1 MTQRIE
7 TLLEILMDESYKE
20 HRNSREVTITPE
32 EEQLPPLMRDAV
44 IFRAMLDSEHPYVLP
59 GDRMGFHRSN
69 SAYYLTPRADGRRTL
84 FWGQGNVIPDYE
96 KMLTQGMDALAEEI
110 REKLTLCEA
119 SQKEFLEAALL
130 TVESALSFADRCRE
144 YARQDGAQEL
154 YRCLCRVPRSSAQTL
169 AEACVF
175 LKFIIFTLR
184 CNRNIHIPL
193 GRFDKYM
200 RPYYQADLA
209 AGKTREELYEVIQE
223 FFLSINFDSDLYQ
236 GIQKGD
242 DGQSLVL
249 SGCGSFDDFSH
260 LCMEASLE
268 LNLIDPKIN
277 LRVDKNTPDE
287 VYEFATL
294 MTKQGM
300 GFPQYCN
307 DDIVIPGLMA
317 LGYPREDAQDYA
329 VAACWEFIIPG
340 KGMEFPNAATMNFPK
355 VIREAVMA
363 DLEGSETFEEFLDA
377 VKQRLIRESDE
388 VMRQAEKRPRI
399 PSPYLS
405 VFLAGCI
412 ASGRDHSQLGAI
424 YNNLGCHGAGISTAA
439 DSLAAV
445 REVIFE
451 TREVSKAQL
460 LEALETNFEHA
471 SALRNRLLSCPKM
484 GNNDPKVDRLGYF
497 LMETYG
503 SCLNGKPNDRGGIF
517 RAGTGSAQKYWH
529 VAKDIGATPDGR
541 LAYQPYASSY
551 SPSLEARLNGPL
563 SCIQSFTG
571 FDLTKICNGGPLTL
585 ELHDT
590 VFRNAEG
597 IRKVALLVKA
607 FVHLGGHQLQ
617 LNCVNREVLLDAM
630 EHPENHKNLIVRV
643 WGWSGY
649 FNELDLPFKQH
660 IIRRTEFKL

>member
-7 TLLEILMDESYKE
+7 TLLEILKNESY
-20 HRNSREVTITPE
+20 RNRRESREVTITSE

-44 IFRAMLDSEHPYVLP
+44 IFRAMLESERPYVHP

-69 SAYYLTPRADGRRTL
+69 SSYYLTPGPDGKRTMV
-84 FWGQGNVIPDYE
+84 WGQGNVIPDYE
-96 KMLTQGMDALAEEI
+96 KLLSKGMDALKREILEE
-110 REKLTLCEA
+110 LDSCE
-119 SQKEFLEAALL
+119 SGQREFLEAALV
-130 TVESALSFADRCRE
+130 TVEAALSFADRCRE
-144 YARQDGAQEL
+144 NARQDGAQEL
-154 YRCLCRVPRSSAQTL
+154 YRCLCTVPRQGASTL
-169 AEACVF
+169 LEACVF

-209 AGKTREELYEVIQE
+209 ADKTRDELYEIIQE

-249 SGCGSFDDFSH
+249 GGCGSFDDFSH

-277 LRVDKNTPDE
+277 LRVDKTTPDE
-287 VYEFATL
+287 IYEFATQ

-307 DDIVIPGLMA
+307 DDIVIPGLIA
-317 LGYPREDAQDYA
+317 LGYPREDAEDYA

-355 VIREAVMA
+355 VIREAVIE
-363 DLEGSETFEEFLDA
+363 DLKTSETFAVFLEQ
-377 VKQRLIRESDE
+377 VKRRLVAESAR
-388 VMRQAEKRPRI
+388 VMAEAERRPRI

-405 VFLAGCI
+405 VFLEGCI

-439 DSLAAV
+439 DSLSAV
-445 REVIFE
+445 REVVYDTGEISAE
-451 TREVSKAQL
+451 QL
-460 LEALETNFEHA
+460 LEALENNFEGH

-484 GNNDPKVDRLGYF
+484 GNNDPKADQLGYF
-497 LMETYG
+497 LMEVYG
-503 SCLNGKPNDRGGIF
+503 DCLNRKPNSRGGIF

-617 LNCVNREVLLDAM
+617 LNCVNREILQDAL

-660 IIRRTEFKL
+660 IIRRTEFMM